1 MYDEFHDNM
10 QALHFVIWSTPP
22 CGIFCLSVQLPTRKG
37 CPPLHHST
45 CLMFVVV
52 VFPFICLNLPGI
64 VHLSNLS
71 LQSSNRLSNIQL
83 AKLLFVRPT
92 LSLQSF
98 VCPYNTWP
106 AKLLFVRPIL
116 NLQSFVCPYN
126 TWPAKL
132 LFVRPI
138 LNLQS
143 LISVCPTLNL
153 QNFVNLSNP

>member
-1 MYDEFHDNM
+1 MWNF
-10 QALHFVIWSTPP
+10 
-22 CGIFCLSVQLPTRKG
+22 LSVGATSNSKR

-45 CLMFVVV
+45 CLMFVV

-83 AKLLFVRPT
+83 AKLLFLRPT

-98 VCPYNTWP
+98 VCPYNTWL